1 MVGCKID
8 LLVQSRGIS
17 APTGED
23 DDIDEYLL
31 RRWLGE
37 DGRAPDGYGTL
48 TTWFNKRL
56 MSHVYET
63 NGRETM
69 GVRIDSEYEAL
80 TGDDEVLRGEVKDD
94 LAGDGIDPQDLLRDF
109 VSRSTMRRHLNDCLD
124 GTKERT
130 PTQSDWEK
138 QSIDLATKQAHQR
151 IEKALQSLATKNEF
165 PPLDSIDVDV
175 SVSVSCADDPYQVPL
190 EEALGT
196 DFNCL
201 EGGRSR

>member
-1 MVGCKID
+1 MASCKID
-8 LLVQSRGIS
+8 LLIQTHDIS
-17 APTGED
+17 APTGEYD
-23 DDIDEYLL
+23 DVDEYLR

-37 DGRAPDGYGTL
+37 DGRAPDGYETL

-56 MSHVYET
+56 LKRVYET

-69 GVRIDSEYEAL
+69 GVRLDSEYEAL
-80 TGDDEVLRGEVKDD
+80 TGEDEVLRGEVEDD
-94 LAGDGIDPQDLLRDF
+94 LAADGIDPEALHRDF

-124 GTKERT
+124 ESKDSA
-130 PTQSDWEK
+130 PTQSDWERK
-138 QSIDLATKQAHQR
+138 SIHLATKQAHHR
-151 IEKALQSLATKNEF
+151 IEKALQSLATKNEL
-165 PPLDSIDVDV
+165 PPLDAIEIDV
-175 SVSVSCADDPYQVPL
+175 SVSISCADDPYQVPI